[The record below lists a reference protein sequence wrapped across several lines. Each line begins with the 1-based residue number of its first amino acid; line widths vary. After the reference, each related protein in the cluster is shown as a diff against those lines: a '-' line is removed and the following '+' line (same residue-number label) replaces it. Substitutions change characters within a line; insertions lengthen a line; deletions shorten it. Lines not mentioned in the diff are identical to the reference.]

1 MRYHG
6 DEHFSVLP
14 TRWRQK
20 STGIDMEQNYVAV
33 TLSIHPGESSLRY
46 RLQNVKMRPVTAVP
60 WFVFLSVGLNQELCQ
75 SG

>member
-6 DEHFSVLP
+6 DERLSVLP

-33 TLSIHPGESSLRY
+33 TLSIHPGQSSLRY
-46 RLQNVKMRPVTAVP
+46 RLQNAKM
-60 WFVFLSVGLNQELCQ
+60 
-75 SG
+75 